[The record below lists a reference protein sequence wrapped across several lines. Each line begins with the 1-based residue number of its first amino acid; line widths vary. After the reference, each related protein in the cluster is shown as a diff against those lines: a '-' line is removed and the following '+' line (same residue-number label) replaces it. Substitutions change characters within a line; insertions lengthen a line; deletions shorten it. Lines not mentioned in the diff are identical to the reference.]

1 MPRHHGAVPDATN
14 SKAWILIL
22 SLGVSLFV
30 MESAKDDILT
40 AMDVVIWTQ
49 DGSLIRNRKTIYFS
63 FDRFLKD
70 IVHGN
75 RCFICGAN
83 PELVPFNDEHV
94 LPDWIL
100 RRYGLHN
107 RVIILPNYTRFRYGQ
122 FKIPKGS
129 QRIRGTLIVL
139 RPLLAELRSSAEDA
153 RLDRSRGDAEHA
165 RQLVLTPTLH
175 AIENEQIA
183 HSRGQTGAKFID
195 QVPGDAFALLVGY
208 V

>member
-70 IVHGN
+70 IVHGD

-122 FKIPKGS
+122 FKIPCCESCNSMLGGKVERS
-129 QRIRGTLIVL
+129 MQEMFDRGYKA
-139 RPLLAELRSSAEDA
+139 LAEHVVSDGPYKLFCWM
-153 RLDRSRGDAEHA
+153 RLIFPQDTPQGRWPSNAA
-165 RQLVLTPTLH
+165 RQT
-175 AIENEQIA
+175 
-183 HSRGQTGAKFID
+183 
-195 QVPGDAFALLVGY
+195 
-208 V
+208 

>member
-94 LPDWIL
+94 LPDLDTEAVW
-100 RRYGLHN
+100 
-107 RVIILPNYTRFRYGQ
+107 P
-122 FKIPKGS
+122 S
-129 QRIRGTLIVL
+129 QQGNHT
-139 RPLLAELRSSAEDA
+139 AEL
-153 RLDRSRGDAEHA
+153 HA
-165 RQLVLTPTLH
+165 VSVWTVQDTL
-175 AIENEQIA
+175 
-183 HSRGQTGAKFID
+183 
-195 QVPGDAFALLVGY
+195 L
-208 V
+208 